1 VISDGYRRLN
11 RELHKRRPT
20 YGANGFKHAGKVRS
34 LMEHLG
40 TDDVLDYGC
49 GKASLSKE
57 ISCQNYDPCVPKY
70 ADLPLPADIVA
81 CFDVLEHIEP
91 EYLDAVLSHISD
103 LARKAAILV
112 IATHPDRSKNLP
124 DGSNPHRIVESPEWW
139 VAKLGEY
146 MPVARHEVGPK
157 DVTLW
162 LIR

>member
-1 VISDGYRRLN
+1 MISDEYRRLN
-11 RELHKRRPT
+11 SQLHKQRPT
-20 YGANGFKHAGKVRS
+20 YGANGFKHADKVRT
-34 LMEHLG
+34 LMVELG

-57 ISCQNYDPCVPKY
+57 IPCQNYDPCLPKY
-70 ADLPLPADIVA
+70 AGLPVPADIVA
-81 CFDVLEHIEP
+81 CFDVMEHIEP
-91 EYLDAVLSHISD
+91 EYLDVVLSHISE

-112 IATHPDRSKNLP
+112 IATHPDRSKSLP

-139 VAKLGEY
+139 ASKVDKY
-146 MPVARHEVGPK
+146 MPVARYEVGPK